1 MANGMTGLYVGSSG
15 LRSAQTALNTTAHN
29 LANVNVK
36 GYTRQQVA
44 LSSAEYFKIGQTTT
58 QDKSYGV
65 GVDTLAIRRVRD
77 DLIDAA
83 YRQENG
89 RLGYY
94 STQYDAV
101 VEIESLFGELN
112 GVTFEDSLKDLK
124 NAINELSYEPESTI
138 KRSALIQMSTTF
150 IDRASSIYKG
160 LKDYQTTLNTK
171 VSNTVDRINELGETI
186 SSLNKKITQVEL
198 SGERANDLRDQRDKA
213 LDELSAY
220 AKVTYQETDN
230 KTLLVTLEGFSFVT
244 SFGVN
249 KMGTEDIDGTGLLR
263 PVWEAFN
270 NRAVFNDFEEITA
283 INNNDI
289 GELKGLLL
297 ARGNT
302 TADYTDVP
310 VRPEAKDYAGGDTDP
325 QYLADYAQYEKDAEY
340 YNKYIEPSVILSTM
354 AGFDKLV
361 NGIVTSLN
369 DILCPQTTYDS
380 ATKLTYTDNNGNTK
394 EIPGCEEI
402 TNADGSKTYRYKVL
416 DKKKSSVGMDDNE
429 TMGTELFSRKNT
441 ERYIKINVNGEDMY
455 VFNTQNQFGSDSD
468 YTLGNIEVNP
478 TASQHKELIPL
489 SKKNDG
495 GEDMD
500 KAMELLE
507 AWNVKFAAISPSKYA
522 KEDFMSFYDSVVANV
537 ATTGEVLK
545 GMVNTQTSMADGY
558 DSQRMMTE
566 SVSSEEELQNMIKYQ
581 QAYNAASRYIN
592 VVDQMLEHIV
602 TRLGS

>member
-44 LSSAEYFKIGQTTT
+44 LSSAEYFKIGQTIT

-150 IDRASSIYKG
+150 IDRAGSIYKG

-380 ATKLTYTDNNGNTK
+380 ATSLHILIITAIQKRFRAAKRLLMRMVPRLTG
-394 EIPGCEEI
+394 I
-402 TNADGSKTYRYKVL
+402 RYL
-416 DKKKSSVGMDDNE
+416 IRKSQALAWMTTRRWEQSFFRVRIQNVTLRLML
-429 TMGTELFSRKNT
+429 TV
-441 ERYIKINVNGEDMY
+441 KICMCSIRR
-455 VFNTQNQFGSDSD
+455 T
-468 YTLGNIEVNP
+468 
-478 TASQHKELIPL
+478 
-489 SKKNDG
+489 
-495 GEDMD
+495 
-500 KAMELLE
+500 
-507 AWNVKFAAISPSKYA
+507 
-522 KEDFMSFYDSVVANV
+522 
-537 ATTGEVLK
+537 
-545 GMVNTQTSMADGY
+545 
-558 DSQRMMTE
+558 
-566 SVSSEEELQNMIKYQ
+566 SSEVSLIIHLATLRLIRLQHSIRNLFRCPRRMTAVRTWTRRWNSLRHGMSSLQ
-581 QAYNAASRYIN
+581 QL
-592 VVDQMLEHIV
+592 V
-602 TRLGS
+602 RLSMPRKILCHSMTV

>member
-44 LSSAEYFKIGQTTT
+44 LSSAEYFKIGQTIT

-150 IDRASSIYKG
+150 IDRAGSIYKG

-213 LDELSAY
+213 LD
-220 AKVTYQETDN
+220 
-230 KTLLVTLEGFSFVT
+230 
-244 SFGVN
+244 
-249 KMGTEDIDGTGLLR
+249 
-263 PVWEAFN
+263 
-270 NRAVFNDFEEITA
+270 
-283 INNNDI
+283 
-289 GELKGLLL
+289 
-297 ARGNT
+297 
-302 TADYTDVP
+302 
-310 VRPEAKDYAGGDTDP
+310 
-325 QYLADYAQYEKDAEY
+325 
-340 YNKYIEPSVILSTM
+340 
-354 AGFDKLV
+354 
-361 NGIVTSLN
+361 
-369 DILCPQTTYDS
+369 
-380 ATKLTYTDNNGNTK
+380 
-394 EIPGCEEI
+394 
-402 TNADGSKTYRYKVL
+402 
-416 DKKKSSVGMDDNE
+416 
-429 TMGTELFSRKNT
+429 
-441 ERYIKINVNGEDMY
+441 
-455 VFNTQNQFGSDSD
+455 
-468 YTLGNIEVNP
+468 
-478 TASQHKELIPL
+478 
-489 SKKNDG
+489 
-495 GEDMD
+495 
-500 KAMELLE
+500 
-507 AWNVKFAAISPSKYA
+507 
-522 KEDFMSFYDSVVANV
+522 
-537 ATTGEVLK
+537 
-545 GMVNTQTSMADGY
+545 
-558 DSQRMMTE
+558 
-566 SVSSEEELQNMIKYQ
+566 
-581 QAYNAASRYIN
+581 
-592 VVDQMLEHIV
+592 
-602 TRLGS
+602 

>member
-150 IDRASSIYKG
+150 IDRAGSIYKG

-283 INNNDI
+283 NNKKDI
-289 GELKGLLL
+289 GELKEILL
-297 ARGNT
+297 ARRNSKEDYTNVGLPFVYENGYYTFDASQDSAYFSGTAAGETNLAWNDAAQMIKSGNRKGFYPFNSGT
-302 TADYTDVP
+302 SVRTPDYHFGMIATIPFSMTADG
-310 VRPEAKDYAGGDTDP
+310 K
-325 QYLADYAQYEKDAEY
+325 
-340 YNKYIEPSVILSTM
+340 ISSTS
-354 AGFDKLV
+354 DE
-361 NGIVTSLN
+361 
-369 DILCPQTTYDS
+369 DI
-380 ATKLTYTDNNGNTK
+380 
-394 EIPGCEEI
+394 
-402 TNADGSKTYRYKVL
+402 
-416 DKKKSSVGMDDNE
+416 
-429 TMGTELFSRKNT
+429 
-441 ERYIKINVNGEDMY
+441 
-455 VFNTQNQFGSDSD
+455 
-468 YTLGNIEVNP
+468 
-478 TASQHKELIPL
+478 
-489 SKKNDG
+489 
-495 GEDMD
+495 
-500 KAMELLE
+500 
-507 AWNVKFAAISPSKYA
+507 
-522 KEDFMSFYDSVVANV
+522 
-537 ATTGEVLK
+537 
-545 GMVNTQTSMADGY
+545 
-558 DSQRMMTE
+558 
-566 SVSSEEELQNMIKYQ
+566 
-581 QAYNAASRYIN
+581 
-592 VVDQMLEHIV
+592 
-602 TRLGS
+602 